1 MRYADQSAN
10 TWNLLKTGDPS
21 QRHLISPIFS
31 FPFLSF
37 PFFNQSYIVVA
48 WYCSSEQSLDCI
60 KKSDVGAMTS
70 PTCLVNSCF
79 KSSSCDFLKRVSYNV
94 ATSWKKP
101 CFIFNFNPMGQ

>member
-31 FPFLSF
+31 FPF
-37 PFFNQSYIVVA
+37 FNQSYIVVA

-60 KKSDVGAMTS
+60 KKSTS
-70 PTCLVNSCF
+70 PTFGELMF
-79 KSSSCDFLKRVSYNV
+79 
-94 ATSWKKP
+94 
-101 CFIFNFNPMGQ
+101 